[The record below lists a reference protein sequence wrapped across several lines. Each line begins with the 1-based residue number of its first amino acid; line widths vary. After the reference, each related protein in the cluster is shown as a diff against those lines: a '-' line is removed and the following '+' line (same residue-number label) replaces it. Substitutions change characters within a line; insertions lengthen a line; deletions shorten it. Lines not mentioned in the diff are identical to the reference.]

1 MRNMAVPIVVTPV
14 ILVFLVEQAWDGG
27 LMKIYS

>member
-1 MRNMAVPIVVTPV
+1 MVVPIVVILV